1 MSVLKERMVAL
12 DALAQEEANL
22 RCKECSNSSLREYYR
37 GGLTVSIFLSTFSHF
52 PCQVS
57 QRSSYK
63 PAAVHAERL
72 EIEAVDVRPL
82 ALGRSSRDE
91 AYEKVVIKIRSEY
104 HQRFLD
110 ALNEA
115 RKKYKKQSKV
125 EIKIE
130 EDIMRIYQTLIRQRA
145 DINGINYSLPGLLEL
160 ESSRFCQ
167 VLPFSL
173 IQCIA
178 GTTRQGSDS

>member
-1 MSVLKERMVAL
+1 M
-12 DALAQEEANL
+12 
-22 RCKECSNSSLREYYR
+22 
-37 GGLTVSIFLSTFSHF
+37 
-52 PCQVS
+52 
-57 QRSSYK
+57 
-63 PAAVHAERL
+63 HAERL

-115 RKKYKKQSKV
+115 RKKYKKQSKL

-130 EDIMRIYQTLIRQRA
+130 EDIMKIYQTLIRQRA
-145 DINGINYSLPGLLEL
+145 DINGINYSLPGLEL
-160 ESSRFCQ
+160 ESSKFGH
-167 VLPFSL
+167 VLPFSWV
-173 IQCIA
+173 QCLPA
-178 GTTRQGSDS
+178 GSDS

>member
-1 MSVLKERMVAL
+1 M
-12 DALAQEEANL
+12 
-22 RCKECSNSSLREYYR
+22 
-37 GGLTVSIFLSTFSHF
+37 
-52 PCQVS
+52 
-57 QRSSYK
+57 
-63 PAAVHAERL
+63 
-72 EIEAVDVRPL
+72 
-82 ALGRSSRDE
+82 
-91 AYEKVVIKIRSEY
+91 VIKIRSEY

-160 ESSRFCQ
+160 ESSRFGQ

-173 IQCIA
+173 MQCLP